1 MEDTSWCT
9 YFMDDFY
16 PPKADGEYTC
26 YMNGGIA
33 DQGTFKL
40 KGPPMPTD
48 EGAPAAPQP

>member
-1 MEDTSWCT
+1 
-9 YFMDDFY
+9 MDDFY

-40 KGPPMPTD
+40 KGPPTD
-48 EGAPAAPQP
+48 SGEEGAPPAKP